1 MATRIVL
8 LRAVNVGG
16 AKLPMAD
23 LRAIAAELG
32 ATEATTYIA
41 SGNLIAEVPGD
52 PDAFDRAL
60 ERTIEERFGF
70 FREAI
75 SRTREELI
83 TALAAHPFE
92 VLVPKYSYVSF
103 MMRAPDPEA
112 VAAAADLPTGE
123 DRWAVVGRE
132 LHLRYADGA
141 GRPQL
146 KDAQLL
152 RALGGIPTTAR
163 NLNTVQKLIE
173 LAESG
178 QAFVASGG

>member
-1 MATRIVL
+1 MARRVVL

-23 LRAIAAELG
+23 LRAIAADLG
-32 ATEATTYIA
+32 ATDPATYIA
-41 SGNLIAEVPGD
+41 SGNLVADVPGD

-60 ERTIEERFGF
+60 ERAVEERFGF
-70 FREAI
+70 FREVI
-75 SRTREELI
+75 SRTRDELVA
-83 TALAAHPFE
+83 ALAAHPFE

-103 MMRAPDPEA
+103 MLRAPGADA
-112 VAAAADLPTGE
+112 VAAARELPTGE
-123 DRWAVVGRE
+123 DRWEVVGRD

-152 RALGGIPTTAR
+152 RALGRIPATAR
-163 NLNTVQKLIE
+163 NLNTVERLIE
-173 LAESG
+173 LAG
-178 QAFVASGG
+178 R